1 MVGIWQVKSCWRVL
15 MFSFYDRGDSVSS
28 LPQKFNYC
36 QLPGPKVAQF
46 CVEIS
51 QSQTE
56 KTFQPLLA
64 PISDETAIWFQH
76 LHLLVS
82 FQSKFQTRCQLEK
95 QRRMRGHSLWWLLRV
110 NLEGII
116 VMDGPW
122 PLVKYAPIPAEHI
135 PSYYGSIT
143 TTAAKVRCVPYN
155 MQEVGHMQYHNHLD
169 TLSLVCL

>member
-1 MVGIWQVKSCWRVL
+1 MIAETL
-15 MFSFYDRGDSVSS
+15 FHHS

-36 QLPGPKVAQF
+36 QLPGPKVVQF
-46 CVEIS
+46 CFEIS

-56 KTFQPLLA
+56 KTFQTLLA
-64 PISDETAIWFQH
+64 PIPVETAIWFQH

-95 QRRMRGHSLWWLLRV
+95 QRRMRGHSLWWLWGE

-135 PSYYGSIT
+135 PSYCGSIT

-155 MQEVGHMQYHNHLD
+155 MQEVGHVQCHNHFG
-169 TLSLVCL
+169 TLSLVCLWYLGVGIAH